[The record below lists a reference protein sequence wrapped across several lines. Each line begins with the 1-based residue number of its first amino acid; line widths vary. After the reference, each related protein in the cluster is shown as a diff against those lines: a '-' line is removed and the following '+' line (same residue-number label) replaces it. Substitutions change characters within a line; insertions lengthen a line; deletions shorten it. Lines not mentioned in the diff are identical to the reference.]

1 MNVDKKSQLTEKQ
14 LTILDSEM
22 QKRRKNPI
30 VAYLLC
36 IFLGS
41 LGIHQFYLGDV
52 KRGLLYLIM
61 GILGWMSMFAGGTSF
76 LLGGGGGFGVILG
89 WLLITVLGFF
99 LLYDLFTMSRQIRD
113 AEEREEAKIIEQ
125 LQSM

>member
-22 QKRRKNPI
+22 QKRRKNPV

-36 IFLGS
+36 IFIGS
-41 LGIHQFYLGDV
+41 LGVHQFYLGNV

>member
-22 QKRRKNPI
+22 QKCRKNP
-30 VAYLLC
+30 VVVYLLC

-41 LGIHQFYLGDV
+41 LGVHQFYLGNV

-61 GILGWMSMFAGGTSF
+61 GILGWISMFAGGTSF

>member
-22 QKRRKNPI
+22 QKRRKNPV

-41 LGIHQFYLGDV
+41 LGVHQFYLGNV

-89 WLLITVLGFF
+89 WLIITVLGFF

-125 LQSM
+125 LQSL

>member
-1 MNVDKKSQLTEKQ
+1 MN
-14 LTILDSEM
+14 
-22 QKRRKNPI
+22 
-30 VAYLLC
+30 
-36 IFLGS
+36 
-41 LGIHQFYLGDV
+41 
-52 KRGLLYLIM
+52 
-61 GILGWMSMFAGGTSF
+61 TSF
-76 LLGGGGGFGVILG
+76 NYYTTNWCAITNTRSGGGGGFGVILG